1 MNNSSTSNSELKL
14 FIGKFLLRASLFL
27 FLIAV
32 VFSLKLPRSY
42 YFSIPEKSSFSKLTW
57 IENKLNQTSSL
68 DNAVV
73 FVGSSICMNGIND
86 SLLNSWDSTDTYYLN
101 FGQSHTCFAITDVL
115 LENIVVERKLKPKK
129 VMLCFKGDA
138 MASLIHTMY
147 PAAASS
153 SKILRSAM
161 ESNTMVIPSILRHTS
176 WNTNYLTRSFK
187 MDDGDESKIFKGT
200 YGFEPQGY
208 RDSSAVEV
216 IYKRL
221 KPGSEAN
228 FLSIEKET
236 QGAQMGFKTKLFL
249 TKVDYFE
256 NVKFQRQSFINTARL
271 LDEHNIDY
279 DIILYPNLI
288 SARMKKPHLMADYM
302 KHTFKS
308 IDFSKHKIIYM
319 TDSAFTDARIFTDM
333 NHLNPRGAEILTS
346 LIYEE
351 LKKSDR

>member
-1 MNNSSTSNSELKL
+1 MSNSSTSNSELKL
-14 FIGKFLLRASLFL
+14 FISKFLLRAGALL
-27 FLIAV
+27 FLIAI
-32 VFSLKLPRSY
+32 VFTIQLPRSY

-57 IENKLNQTSSL
+57 IENKLNQTPSL
-68 DNAVV
+68 DNAIV

-86 SLLNSWDSTDTYYLN
+86 SLLNLWDSTDTYYIN

-115 LENIVVERKLKPKK
+115 MENIVLERKLKPKK

-187 MDDGDESKIFKGT
+187 MDDGDDSKIFTGE
-200 YGFEPQGY
+200 YGYEPQAY

-228 FLSIEKET
+228 FLSIEQET
-236 QGAQMGFKTKLFL
+236 RGAQMGLKTKLFL
-249 TKVDYFE
+249 TKVDYLE
-256 NVKFQRQSFINTARL
+256 NVKFQRQSFIHTAHL
-271 LDEHNIDY
+271 LDEQNIDY
-279 DIILYPNLI
+279 DIILYPNMI
-288 SARMKKPHLMADYM
+288 SARMNKPHLMADYIR
-302 KHTFKS
+302 HTFKS
-308 IDFSKHKIIYM
+308 IDFSKHRIIYM
-319 TDSAFTDARIFTDM
+319 TDSAFTDARIYTDM
-333 NHLNPRGAEILTS
+333 NHLNPRGAEKLTS

-351 LKKSDR
+351 LKNSDQ